1 MKTNIKWRVSD
12 SLSQYVGMV
21 GSLEL
26 FAINI
31 IMRPDEVN
39 YDLHAMVTQSF
50 QSALYEDVNS
60 RTAAVRCY
68 HFRLTNLAAVQ
79 DAAERVFIEYIK
91 GLAG

>member
-26 FAINI
+26 FAINVI
-31 IMRPDEVN
+31 LSDEVS
-39 YDLHAMVTQSF
+39 YDLHALLTQSF
-50 QSALYEDVNS
+50 QSTLYEDVNS

-68 HFRLTNLAAVQ
+68 HFRFTNLAAVQ

>member
-26 FAINI
+26 FAINVI
-31 IMRPDEVN
+31 LADEVS
-39 YDLHAMVTQSF
+39 YDLHALVTQSF

-68 HFRLTNLAAVQ
+68 HFRFTNLAAVQ

>member
-39 YDLHAMVTQSF
+39 YDLHAMVTQS
-50 QSALYEDVNS
+50 
-60 RTAAVRCY
+60 C
-68 HFRLTNLAAVQ
+68 
-79 DAAERVFIEYIK
+79 K
-91 GLAG
+91 